1 MVLNGQ
7 QAALKD
13 YKKREAQQL
22 NAVKEAIHK
31 LSKPQATLQ
40 TLSRPTSNV
49 PPAWLVKSKCSWI
62 VVNALEISA
71 FKSDPDRK
79 YALLM

>member
-7 QAALKD
+7 QAALED
-13 YKKREAQQL
+13 YKNGKPSNW

-40 TLSRPTSNV
+40 TLSRPASNV
-49 PPAWLVKSKCSWI
+49 PPAWLVKAKCSWI

-71 FKSDPDRK
+71 FKSDP
-79 YALLM
+79 